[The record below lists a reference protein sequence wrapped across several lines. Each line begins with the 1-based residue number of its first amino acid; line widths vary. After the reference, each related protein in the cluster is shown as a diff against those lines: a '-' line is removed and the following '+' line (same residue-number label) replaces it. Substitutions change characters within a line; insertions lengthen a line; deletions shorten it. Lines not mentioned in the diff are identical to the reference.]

1 MWSPWERERERE
13 RERCSEHMWVKK
25 IDRNKETHNLSK
37 IVARINTWFIYYP
50 YVTFFFFF
58 VNSLIL
64 GGGNFKLYASLLKKL
79 WDVNQVTKRLVL

>member
-58 VNSLIL
+58 VNNLIL